1 MIYIYIDYR
10 DNGDKKNY
18 KPLISILGLDKN
30 FNGSLEFKLNRMI
43 QNLSYRCISMRDIY
57 VAESDTEGIT
67 YGVEVV
73 QALEFLTLL
82 YDNGGIKRIMCY
94 RKTKDGNYIEIRDS
108 EIFEDYFY

>member
-1 MIYIYIDYR
+1 
-10 DNGDKKNY
+10 
-18 KPLISILGLDKN
+18 
-30 FNGSLEFKLNRMI
+30 MI

-82 YDNGGIKRIMCY
+82 YDNGGIKRIMFY